1 MAKRTPPTHPRVQ
14 RQIEALGQRL
24 RAARLRRS
32 MTQEVMAE
40 RVGVSVPTIAKLESG
55 EPSTSLATML
65 RVLTALGLTDDIDL
79 IATQDQ
85 LGRELQDNALRR
97 GNARP
102 RKPTPLIVCRFAST
116 TRRLAARRASA
127 SCRKR
132 PVAAETPSA
141 SSTTAIGWPVPCRWR
156 SSLWITNFTSALA
169 RNTHGWARTR
179 CRAPFRT
186 APPIAGASA

>member
-102 RKPTPLIVCRFAST
+102 RKPTP
-116 TRRLAARRASA
+116 
-127 SCRKR
+127 
-132 PVAAETPSA
+132 
-141 SSTTAIGWPVPCRWR
+141 
-156 SSLWITNFTSALA
+156 
-169 RNTHGWARTR
+169 
-179 CRAPFRT
+179 
-186 APPIAGASA
+186 